1 MSQKIFDNDLV
12 ATRKTR
18 VALTLNKTAYVRM
31 FILAFSKVL
40 MYEFHYNYIKNK
52 YGNNLSLLFTDTYS
66 LTYEINTEDVYEDF
80 INDKD
85 MFDLINYSAMLKH
98 YDDSNK
104 LVVSKRNMKQIVSL
118 LKNLL
123 DWYQRCV
130 HSW

>member
-12 ATRKTR
+12 ATRKSR
-18 VALTLNKTAYVRM
+18 VALTLNKTAHVRM
-31 FILAFSKVL
+31 FILAFRKVL
-40 MYEFHYNYIKNK
+40 MYEFHYDYIKNK

-66 LTYEINTEDVYEDF
+66 LTYEINIEDVYEDF

-104 LVVSKRNMKQIVSL
+104 LVVSKRNMKQMVSL

-123 DWYQRCV
+123 D
-130 HSW
+130 